1 MLNFFR
7 SYNRA
12 VPAELPDA
20 RTDGCGRDRGDRG
33 EGAGSVE
40 EREGEEGRQQRQEGV
55 DVGVVEER

>member
-33 EGAGSVE
+33 EGARAVE
-40 EREGEEGRQQRQEGV
+40 EGEGEEGRRQEGV
-55 DVGVVEER
+55 DVRVVEER